1 MKDLRG
7 FIIPYLSKTSMILML
22 YLCRICTLSS
32 WNYISEKENPS
43 RRDKVINWFV
53 VLVFSVHLC
62 EDSVQ
67 PLQGPVQMKLNP
79 ARRAGHRL
87 SPVLRPPALHEG
99 HADGAHP
106 GERVDCLEPVVH

>member
-53 VLVFSVHLC
+53 VFLFTCVRTLSSHC
-62 EDSVQ
+62 KG
-67 PLQGPVQMKLNP
+67 PL
-79 ARRAGHRL
+79 R
-87 SPVLRPPALHEG
+87 
-99 HADGAHP
+99 
-106 GERVDCLEPVVH
+106 